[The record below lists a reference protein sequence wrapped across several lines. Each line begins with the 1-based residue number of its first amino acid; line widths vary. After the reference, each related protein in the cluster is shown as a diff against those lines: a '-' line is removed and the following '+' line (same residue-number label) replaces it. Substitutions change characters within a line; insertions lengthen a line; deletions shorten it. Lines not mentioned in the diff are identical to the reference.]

1 VSPFR
6 EPPTHRFEQVA
17 NFRDLGG
24 HATRDGRRVR
34 RGRLYRSG
42 HLGHATAR
50 DVEILASLELRRVF
64 DFRTETD
71 IAFDG
76 RDRLPP
82 GVEHVQ
88 LPMPDPAVG
97 DDIRAKIETVIE
109 SRGPDALEDLFGA
122 GRAEA
127 MMERSAAGLVR
138 ERRRPYAGFLAALAQ
153 PDAVP
158 ALFHCSA
165 GKDRAGWAASVVLLA
180 LGVDEDEVVEQY
192 LLSNRAAE
200 EILERQRGLG
210 RDLWSELLRPLLEV
224 RRSYFE
230 ASFEAV
236 RVEWGGF
243 ERYLREGLGIGDPQR
258 EQLREN
264 LLE

>member
-1 VSPFR
+1 MSPFR
-6 EPPTHRFEQVA
+6 EPQTHRFEQVA

-24 HATRDGRRVR
+24 HRTRDGRRVR
-34 RGRLYRSG
+34 PGRLYRSG
-42 HLGHATAR
+42 HLGHATER
-50 DVEILASLELRRVF
+50 DVEILASLGLRRVF

-97 DDIRAKIETVIE
+97 DDIRSMIE
-109 SRGPDALEDLFGA
+109 SSGPNALEDLFGS

-138 ERRRPYAGFLAALAQ
+138 ERRRPYAGFLAALAE

-165 GKDRAGWAASVVLLA
+165 GKDRAGWAASIVLLA
-180 LGVDEDEVVEQY
+180 LGVDEGEVVEQ
-192 LLSNRAAE
+192 
-200 EILERQRGLG
+200 ILDRTRRSSDRE
-210 RDLWSELLRPLLEV
+210 LWSELLRPVIEV
-224 RRSYFE
+224 RLSYVE

-236 RVEWGGF
+236 HTEWGGI
-243 ERYLREGLGIGDPQR
+243 EGYLREGLGIADAQR

>member
-6 EPPTHRFEQVA
+6 EPQTHRFEQVA

-24 HATRDGRRVR
+24 HRTRDGRRVR
-34 RGRLYRSG
+34 PGRLYRSG
-42 HLGHATAR
+42 HLGHATER
-50 DVEILASLELRRVF
+50 DVETLASLRLRCVF
-64 DFRTETD
+64 DFRTEAD
-71 IAFDG
+71 IAVDG

-88 LPMPDPAVG
+88 LPMPDPVAG
-97 DDIRAKIETVIE
+97 DDIRSMIE
-109 SRGPDALEDLFGA
+109 SSGPDALEDLFGS

-138 ERRRPYAGFLAALAQ
+138 ERRRPYAGFLAALAE

-165 GKDRAGWAASVVLLA
+165 GKDRAGWAASIVLLA
-180 LGVDEDEVVEQY
+180 LGVDEGEVVEQY

-200 EILERQRGLG
+200 EILDRTRRSSDRE
-210 RDLWSELLRPLLEV
+210 LWSELLRPVIEV
-224 RRSYFE
+224 RRSYVE

-236 RVEWGGF
+236 HTEWGGI
-243 ERYLREGLGIGDPQR
+243 EGYLREGLGIADAQR

>member
-1 VSPFR
+1 MPPYR
-6 EPPTHRFEQVA
+6 EPPRHAFECVA

-24 HATRDGRRVR
+24 HTTRDGRRVR
-34 RGRLYRSG
+34 PGRLYRSG
-42 HLGHATAR
+42 HLAHATDR
-50 DVEILASLELRRVF
+50 DVETLASLRLRRVF

-76 RDRLPP
+76 RDRLPS
-82 GVEHVQ
+82 GVDHVQ

-97 DDIRAKIETVIE
+97 DDIRSMIE
-109 SRGPDALEDLFGA
+109 SSGPGALEALFGS

-127 MMERSAAGLVR
+127 MMRRSAAGLVR
-138 ERRRPYAGFLAALAQ
+138 ERRRPYAGFLAALAE
-153 PDAVP
+153 PESVP

-180 LGVDEDEVVEQY
+180 LGVDEHEVVEQY

-200 EILERQRGLG
+200 DILARTRGST
-210 RDLWSELLRPLLEV
+210 RESWSELLRPLLEV
-224 RRSYFE
+224 RRGYVE
-230 ASFEAV
+230 ASFEAMHS
-236 RVEWGGF
+236 EWGGF
-243 ERYLREGLGIGDPQR
+243 DGYLREGLGIGAAQR

>member
-6 EPPTHRFEQVA
+6 EPTHRFEQVA

-24 HATRDGRRVR
+24 HTTRDGRRVR

-42 HLGHATAR
+42 HLGHATER
-50 DVEILASLELRRVF
+50 DVETLASLGLRRVF

-71 IAFDG
+71 IALDG

-82 GVEHVQ
+82 GVDRVQ
-88 LPMPDPAVG
+88 LPMPDPAAG
-97 DDIRAKIETVIE
+97 DDIRSMIE
-109 SRGPDALEDLFGA
+109 SSGPEALEDLFGS

-138 ERRRPYAGFLAALAQ
+138 ERRRPYAGFLAALAE
-153 PDAVP
+153 PESVP

-200 EILERQRGLG
+200 EILDRTRGSSEREF
-210 RDLWSELLRPLLEV
+210 WSELLRPVLEV
-224 RRSYFE
+224 RRSYVE

-236 RVEWGGF
+236 HIEWGGV
-243 ERYLREGLGIGDPQR
+243 EGYLREGLGIGDAQR